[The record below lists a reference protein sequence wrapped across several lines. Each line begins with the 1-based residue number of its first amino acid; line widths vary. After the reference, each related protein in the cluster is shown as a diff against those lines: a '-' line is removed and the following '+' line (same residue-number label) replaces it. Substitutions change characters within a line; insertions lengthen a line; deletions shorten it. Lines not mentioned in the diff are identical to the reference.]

1 MKKIIFKANEI
12 MKISKRATSIVEVLV
27 IMLIIIVWTVW
38 MFTIF
43 SKWQALSNTTENRIQ
58 AIQIAREWLES
69 MINIRDTNY
78 LNYSANYDNCWNTL
92 NYNWTCVT
100 ASIDDT
106 ATDIPAWSYKIY
118 QDTDNK
124 WKIFTWSVV
133 TYSYSDPAYRTFF
146 KVMTDSNWLYT
157 QSWGTADIKPL
168 FTREIK
174 VSYWVWGSNSEQ
186 MNIISLVQWSD
197 SSKNWVLKV
206 ELSTKLFNFKNK
218 N

>member
-1 MKKIIFKANEI
+1 
-12 MKISKRATSIVEVLV
+12 MKISKRATSIAEVLV

-58 AIQIAREWLES
+58 AIQIAREWLEA

-78 LNYSANYDNCWNTL
+78 LLYSANYDNCWNTL
-92 NYNWTCVT
+92 NYNLNCITDRIN
-100 ASIDDT
+100 AT
-106 ATDIPAWSYKIY
+106 ATDIPTWSYKIY
-118 QDTDNK
+118 QDSNNRWDLSN
-124 WKIFTWSVV
+124 WISNP
-133 TYSYSDPAYRTFF
+133 YSDLNYRNFF
-146 KVMTDSNWLYT
+146 KVWIDWNWLYT
-157 QSWGTADIKPL
+157 QSWWIDTKPL

-174 VSYWVWGSNSEQ
+174 VSYPGWDSNSEQ
-186 MNIISLVQWSD
+186 MNITSLVQWSD

>member
-58 AIQIAREWLES
+58 AIQIAREWLEA

-78 LNYSANYDNCWNTL
+78 VLYSANYKECWNNL
-92 NYNWTCVT
+92 NYSESCVT
-100 ASIDDT
+100 QSWT
-106 ATDIPAWSYKIY
+106 TTYDIWSWSYKIY

-124 WKIFTWSVV
+124 WNLLTYTW
-133 TYSYSDPAYRTFF
+133 TQNSYTWADYRNFF
-146 KVMTDSNWLYT
+146 KVMTDSTTWLYS
-157 QSWGTADIKPL
+157 QSWGTNTKPL

-174 VSYWVWGSNSEQ
+174 ISYPTDSNSEQ
-186 MNIISLVQWSD
+186 MNVTSLVQWSD